1 MEMSEYSYYAKKYE
15 KEICLKIA
23 VCFGNECINF
33 AYMENNDNTLIV
45 PIRTK
50 NKIHFVEVNV
60 KYNPTLTDL
69 SEGYINEYEVDE

>member
-1 MEMSEYSYYAKKYE
+1 MEMTDYFYYAKKYE
-15 KEICLKIA
+15 KEICSEIA
-23 VCFGNECINF
+23 NCFCNDCINF

-60 KYNPTLTDL
+60 KYNPTLSEL
-69 SEGYINEYEVDE
+69 SEGYTNKYETDE